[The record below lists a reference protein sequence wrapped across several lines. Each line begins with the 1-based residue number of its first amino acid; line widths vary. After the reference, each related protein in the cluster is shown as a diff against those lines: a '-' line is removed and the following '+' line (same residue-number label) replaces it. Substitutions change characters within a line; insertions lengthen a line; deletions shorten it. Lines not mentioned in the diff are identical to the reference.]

1 MNIFIKLILLL
12 FVMGILFDYQY
23 NNVFRIKG
31 INYNTVILF
40 IFTIVLTLLNGF
52 RSPRLAL
59 CSDYGNYVY
68 EYNVSSKLSITEAIT
83 FLRREPLYLLVEK
96 IIHKITNGNVIALM
110 IVVAFLMVFFLLRY
124 FHNYSEIPWISLLL
138 LITIG
143 SYWTSFNTMRNYLAI
158 ALLTISYKNIINRQ
172 PVRFFIIVLIAT
184 LIHRSM
190 IFYLPFYFILNI
202 NWGSMKEE
210 KNNTIK
216 FLIIALSAF
225 LAPVLLTY
233 GLKNYYG
240 ADTLAYSRATFLN
253 AVRPTIILLFG
264 ILTVRYVDWKNIQDR
279 ISFNSLIYFSMLS
292 LLSLRA
298 EAFIRL
304 SYIFV
309 PAMLCHVTNMIVKI
323 NSKSK
328 FQYAIS
334 LVGFSLLYGF
344 MTLYRYDYFPYWY
357 TA

>member
-12 FVMGILFDYQY
+12 FVVGILFGYQY

-31 INYNTVILF
+31 LNYNTVILS
-40 IFTIVLTLLNGF
+40 IFTIILTLMNGF
-52 RSPRLAL
+52 RSSRLAL
-59 CSDYGNYVY
+59 CSDYSNYVY
-68 EYNVSSKLSITEAIT
+68 EYNLCNRLSVTEAVT
-83 FLRREPLYLLVEK
+83 LLKREPIYFLLEK
-96 IIHKITNGNVIALM
+96 AIYKITNGNVIALM
-110 IVVAFLMVFFLLRY
+110 IVVAFLTIFFLTLY
-124 FHNYSEIPWISLLL
+124 FSSYSEIPWISLLL

-158 ALLTISYKNIINRQ
+158 ALLTISYKYIINRQ
-172 PVRFFIIVLIAT
+172 PARFFTIVLIAT

-190 IFYLPFYFILNI
+190 FFYLPFYFILNT
-202 NWGSMKEE
+202 NWGSIREE

-216 FLIIALSAF
+216 FLIIAISTF
-225 LAPVLLTY
+225 IAPVLLTFV
-233 GLKNYYG
+233 LKNYYG
-240 ADTLAYSRATFLN
+240 VATLAYSRATLLN
-253 AVRPTIILLFG
+253 AVRPTIILIFG
-264 ILTVRYVDWKNIQDR
+264 ILTIHYVNWENIQDR
-279 ISFNSLIYFSMLS
+279 VSFNSLIYFSLLG

-309 PAMLCHVTNMIVKI
+309 PGMLCHVTNMIV
-323 NSKSK
+323 NNSSKSK

-334 LVGFSLLYGF
+334 LIGFSLLYGF
-344 MTLYRYDYFPYWY
+344 MTLYRYEYFPYWY